1 MERPDQKQL
10 NDILYELNDKCAKA
24 TSEITFGLPLSSLT
38 GSYLQ
43 KNTLQL
49 GNEVYQVID
58 ILENKSLFLNL
69 LNQLETSR
77 KVSVFLG
84 DENLSPALGNS
95 ALLVKRISIQ
105 GRKHIGMLGSMKMD
119 YAFNIAALRNIL

>member
-1 MERPDQKQL
+1 M
-10 NDILYELNDKCAKA
+10 
-24 TSEITFGLPLSSLT
+24 
-38 GSYLQ
+38 
-43 KNTLQL
+43 
-49 GNEVYQVID
+49 ID

-105 GRKHIGMLGSMKMD
+105 GEEAYIGMLGSMKMD